1 MDFNEIKK
9 IIEADGGKF
18 IFIEDGKPTMVVCG
32 FEEYK
37 KKLFIGSEKNLQKSL
52 PASAAP
58 KALQVGL
65 PVRETLPRELR
76 EDELKIDDLPL

>member
-1 MDFNEIKK
+1 MDLNEIKR

-18 IFIEDGKPTMVVCG
+18 IFIEDGKPTMVVCS

-37 KKLFIGSEKNLQKSL
+37 KKLFTGSEKNLQKST
-52 PASAAP
+52 SA
-58 KALQVGL
+58 
-65 PVRETLPRELR
+65 RETLPRELR